1 MKDNSQPPD
10 NNKQGLKKK
19 NLKKYILI
27 SLTAFISL
35 ILICTLLYVKW
46 AVFDYR
52 VYEIDKGKVY
62 RSMRIPYKKIQK
74 VLLDHKI
81 KTVIDLRNMDEL
93 LIEEE
98 KKAVRNIGLRYEQ
111 IPMDQMPSQNNIDYF
126 LKLLDDPSVYPV
138 LIHCRH
144 GIGRTGVMS
153 AIYRIEYQKWDN
165 NKARIE
171 SNLLGGLGAFKKD
184 EPKGALVMNYIP
196 RWKKMK

>member
-1 MKDNSQPPD
+1 MKDNFLLPD
-10 NNKQGLKKK
+10 NDKQGLKKK
-19 NLKKYILI
+19 NLRKYILL

-35 ILICTLLYVKW
+35 ILVCALLYVKW
-46 AVFDYR
+46 AVLDYR

-62 RSMRIPYKKIQK
+62 RSMRIPYEKIQK
-74 VLLDHKI
+74 VLLNHKI
-81 KTVIDLRNMDEL
+81 KTVIDLRNMDEP

-98 KKAVRNIGLRYEQ
+98 KKAVRDIGLRYEQ
-111 IPMDQMPSQNNIDYF
+111 IPMDQMPSQQNIDNF
-126 LKLLDDPSVYPV
+126 LKLMDDPSVYPV

-153 AIYRIEYQKWDN
+153 AIYRIEYEKWDN

-196 RWKKMK
+196 RWKK